1 MIKSLWI
8 PVYRNRGVN
17 MITMPERIDIEQTH
31 NDTESAIRTI
41 DSEIETINKL
51 KETLSDGSLTR
62 ALDLMQKARGR
73 IIITGMGKS
82 GHIGKK
88 IAASLASTGTPSFF
102 VHPAEASHGDL
113 GMITE
118 DDVVIAISNSGESKE
133 LIDILNY
140 CKRFGIALISI
151 TKNPESSLGKA
162 GDIVLKLPN
171 NGEACPLGLAPTS
184 STTATLVLGD
194 ILTIGM
200 IERNGFS
207 KTDFNDRHPGGK
219 LGSILQRVSDLM
231 HSGEEM
237 PILEECTNMQSAL
250 LEMTSKRLG
259 CVGFVNQTGELTGIL
274 TDGDLRRC
282 LSPKILEEKA
292 SNLMTKNP
300 KTISKDALASEAL
313 KIMHEKKITNLFVLE
328 NNKPIGVIHIHDL
341 LNNGVA

>member
-1 MIKSLWI
+1 
-8 PVYRNRGVN
+8 
-17 MITMPERIDIEQTH
+17 MITMAAEKTH
-31 NDTESAIRTI
+31 TDLNSAFRTI
-41 DSEIETINKL
+41 DSEIDTINKL
-51 KETLSDGSLTR
+51 RETLSDGSLTQ
-62 ALDLMQKARGR
+62 ALNLMEKSEGR

-118 DDVVIAISNSGESKE
+118 KDVVIAISNSGESKE

-140 CKRFGIALISI
+140 CKRFGIPLISI

-194 ILTIGM
+194 ILTVGM

-207 KTDFNDRHPGGK
+207 KSDFNDRHPGGK

-231 HSGEEM
+231 HTGEEM
-237 PILEECTNMQSAL
+237 PILEEHINMQAAL

-259 CVGFVNQTGELTGIL
+259 CVGFVDKNGNLTGML

-282 LSPKILEEKA
+282 LSPQILEQQA
-292 SNLMTKNP
+292 FSLMTKNP

-313 KIMHEKKITNLFVLE
+313 KIMHDKKITNLFVVE
-328 NNKPIGVIHIHDL
+328 NNMPIGVIHIHDL
-341 LNNGVA
+341 LNNGVV

>member
-1 MIKSLWI
+1 MTNILGYDKVEL
-8 PVYRNRGVN
+8 
-17 MITMPERIDIEQTH
+17 DKQ
-31 NDTESAIRTI
+31 AAFRTV
-41 DSEIETINKL
+41 DSEIDTLEKL
-51 KETLSDGSLTR
+51 KSGLDYGALSK
-62 ALDLMQKARGR
+62 ALDLMQQSTGR

-118 DDVVIAISNSGESKE
+118 NDVVVAISNSGESKE
-133 LIDILNY
+133 LVDILNY
-140 CKRFGIALISI
+140 CKRFGISLISI
-151 TKNPESSLGKA
+151 TKNPDSSLGKA
-162 GDIVLKLPN
+162 GDVVLILPN

-194 ILTIGM
+194 ILTVGL
-200 IERNGFS
+200 IERKGFS

-237 PILEECTNMQSAL
+237 PVLIETAEMQNVL

-259 CVGFVNQTGELTGIL
+259 CVGFVNNDGVLTGMI

-282 LSPKILEEKA
+282 LSARILDEKA
-292 SNLMTKNP
+292 CNIMTKNP
-300 KTISKDALASEAL
+300 KVVTPDMIASEAL
-313 KIMHEKKITNLFVLE
+313 NIMNTKKITNLFVVDE
-328 NNKPIGVIHIHDL
+328 NNKPVGVIHVHDL
-341 LNNGVA
+341 LSNGVV

>member
-1 MIKSLWI
+1 MTALVQQSQMEKDKL
-8 PVYRNRGVN
+8 
-17 MITMPERIDIEQTH
+17 
-31 NDTESAIRTI
+31 SAIKTI
-41 DSEIETINKL
+41 DSEIDTINRLKDSL
-51 KETLSDGSLTR
+51 KEESLTK
-62 ALDLMQKARGR
+62 ALDFMQNSKGR

-118 DDVVIAISNSGESKE
+118 DDVVIAISNSGESRE

-140 CKRFGIALISI
+140 CKRFGIKLIAI

-162 GDIVLKLPN
+162 GDVVLELPN

-194 ILTIGM
+194 ILTVGM
-200 IERNGFS
+200 IERKGFS
-207 KTDFNDRHPGGK
+207 KEDFNDRHPGGK
-219 LGSILQRVSDLM
+219 LGSILKRVSDLM
-231 HSGEEM
+231 HTGQEM
-237 PILEECTNMQSAL
+237 PILDENSNMQAVL

-259 CVGFVNQTGELTGIL
+259 CVGFINLQGELTGIL

-282 LSPKILEEKA
+282 LSAKILEEKA
-292 SNLMTKNP
+292 IDLMTKNP
-300 KTISKDALASEAL
+300 KTISPNAMTAEAL
-313 KIMHEKKITNLFVLE
+313 KLMHDKKITNLFVVE
-328 NNKPIGVIHIHDL
+328 NKRPVGVIHIHDL

>member
-1 MIKSLWI
+1 MS
-8 PVYRNRGVN
+8 
-17 MITMPERIDIEQTH
+17 ITIQKNLDIDCAIQTI
-31 NDTESAIRTI
+31 N
-41 DSEIETINKL
+41 SEIDTIIKL
-51 KETLSDGSLTR
+51 RDSLNESLTK
-62 ALDLMQKARGR
+62 ALDAMQQAQGR

-140 CKRFGIALISI
+140 CKRFGIKLISI

-162 GDIVLKLPN
+162 GDIILELPN
-171 NGEACPLGLAPTS
+171 NGEACPLGLAPTN

-194 ILTIGM
+194 ILTAGLIQ
-200 IERNGFS
+200 RKGFT
-207 KTDFNDRHPGGK
+207 KADFNARHPGGK
-219 LGSILQRVSDLM
+219 LGSILQKVSDLM
-231 HSGEEM
+231 HTNSDM
-237 PILEECTNMQSAL
+237 PILEENSDMHRVL

-259 CVGFVNQTGELTGIL
+259 CVGFINNNGELTGML

-282 LSPKILEEKA
+282 LSAQILEEKA
-292 SNLMTKNP
+292 INIMTKNP
-300 KTISKDALASEAL
+300 KTIHKDMMASEAM
-313 KIMHEKKITNLFVLE
+313 KIMHDKKITNIFIVE
-328 NNKPIGVIHIHDL
+328 NKKPIGVIHIHDL

>member
-1 MIKSLWI
+1 MSTT
-8 PVYRNRGVN
+8 
-17 MITMPERIDIEQTH
+17 ITQSQKDLD
-31 NDTESAIRTI
+31 NLSAIKTTDYEIDTI
-41 DSEIETINKL
+41 KRLKDSISSE
-51 KETLSDGSLTR
+51 SLTE
-62 ALDLMQKARGR
+62 ALNCMQNSKGR

-118 DDVVIAISNSGESKE
+118 DDVVIAISNSGESRE
-133 LIDILNY
+133 LVDILNY
-140 CKRFGIALISI
+140 CKRFGIKLIAI

-162 GDIVLKLPN
+162 GDIVLELPN

-200 IERNGFS
+200 IERKGFS
-207 KTDFNDRHPGGK
+207 KSDFNDRHPGGK
-219 LGSILQRVSDLM
+219 LGSILKRVSDLM
-231 HSGEEM
+231 HVGQEM
-237 PILEECTNMQSAL
+237 PILDENSNMQAVL

-259 CVGFVNQTGELTGIL
+259 CVGFINHSGELTGML

-282 LSPKILEEKA
+282 LSSKILEQNA
-292 SNLMTKNP
+292 VDLMTRNP
-300 KTISKDALASEAL
+300 KTISPSAMTAEAL
-313 KIMHEKKITNLFVLE
+313 KIMHDKKITNLFVVE
-328 NNKPIGVIHIHDL
+328 NNKPVGVIHIHDL

>member
-1 MIKSLWI
+1 MQTIL
-8 PVYRNRGVN
+8 
-17 MITMPERIDIEQTH
+17 EQKISTQEDADK
-31 NDTESAIRTI
+31 NCAINTI
-41 DSEIETINKL
+41 NSEIDTIIKL
-51 KETLSDGSLTR
+51 RDGLDNSLSL
-62 ALDLMQKARGR
+62 ALDAMQNAKGR

-88 IAASLASTGTPSFF
+88 VAASLASTGTPSFF

-118 DDVVIAISNSGESKE
+118 DDVVIAISNSGESRE
-133 LIDILNY
+133 LVDILNY
-140 CKRFGIALISI
+140 CKRFGIKLIAI

-171 NGEACPLGLAPTS
+171 NGEACPLGLAPTN

-194 ILTIGM
+194 ILTAGLIQ
-200 IERNGFS
+200 RKGFTKS
-207 KTDFNDRHPGGK
+207 DFNQRHPGGK

-231 HSGEEM
+231 HVGSEM
-237 PILEECTNMQSAL
+237 PILEENSNMQQVL

-259 CVGFVNQTGELTGIL
+259 CVGFIDKNGIFTGML

-282 LSPKILEEKA
+282 LNSEILNKKA
-292 SNLMTKNP
+292 IDLMTKNP
-300 KTISKDALASEAL
+300 VTISKNTMASEAM
-313 KIMHEKKITNLFVLE
+313 KILHDKKITNIFILE
-328 NNKPIGVIHIHDL
+328 NQKPIGVIHIHDL